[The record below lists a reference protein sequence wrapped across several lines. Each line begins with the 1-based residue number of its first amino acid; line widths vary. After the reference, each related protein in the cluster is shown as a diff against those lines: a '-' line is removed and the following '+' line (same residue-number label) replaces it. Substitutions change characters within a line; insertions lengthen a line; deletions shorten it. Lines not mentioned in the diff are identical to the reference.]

1 MCGIAGILGVGAGYR
16 IERSELRRMC
26 DVIRH
31 RGPDDDGYH
40 VEGPVGLGMRRLS
53 IIDIAGGH
61 QPMSNEARTL
71 WVVFNGEIYNFRELR
86 AELEALGHRFQSH
99 SDTEVIVHG
108 YEQWGEECVKRLRG
122 MFGIALWDAREHK
135 LVLVRDW
142 VGIKPLHWYLDDE
155 KLVFGS
161 EIKSILACR
170 GVSREIDREAL
181 DRYLTY
187 EYIPAPSSIFR
198 RIRKLPPGH
207 ILVWKGGN
215 ATVRSYW
222 EFPVESEPAG
232 KDHIDEEE
240 CARELLALLRESVR
254 LQMVSDVPLGA
265 FLSGGIDS
273 SSIVALMSEF
283 SDRPVKT
290 FSIGFKEQSYDELA
304 YARLVAKRFG
314 TEHHEFVLT
323 PQITDLVDHVMGFLD
338 EPLGD
343 FSIFPTYLVSKM
355 ARSHV
360 TVALSGDGG
369 DELFAGYDT
378 YVADRFARR
387 LGVLPA
393 FLRERLLPGILG
405 LVPPTKKKKGA
416 INIAKRFVQGA
427 ALPPELMHT
436 RWMTFLT
443 APEKRRLYTPALR
456 EDLRGFETEG
466 FILEHGR
473 AKRFPDPLTAAQYVD
488 LKTYLPENIL
498 TKVDRMSMAIS
509 LEARVPLL
517 DHKIV
522 EFAFRLP
529 AHLRLKGLTTKYL
542 LKKAVAPLLPPE
554 ILAKKKQGFS
564 IPIKA
569 WLSGELR
576 PLMTD
581 LLDAERVRRRGWFE
595 PAVVRQLMGE
605 HLAGRENHS
614 HRLWAMMV
622 LELWQQRFSGEC

>member
-1 MCGIAGILGVGAGYR
+1 MCGIAGILGIGVGYR
-16 IERSELRRMC
+16 VDPSELRRMC

-40 VEGPVGLGMRRLS
+40 VEQPIGLGMRRLS

-61 QPMSNEARTL
+61 QPMSNEAGTL

-86 AELEALGHRFQSH
+86 TELEAMGHRFQSH
-99 SDTEVIVHG
+99 SDTEVILHG
-108 YEQWGEECVKRLRG
+108 YEQWGEEFVKRLRG
-122 MFGIALWDAREHK
+122 MFGIALWDAGEKK
-135 LVLVRDW
+135 LLLVRDW

-161 EIKSILACR
+161 EIKSLLACR

-187 EYIPAPSSIFR
+187 EYIPAPSSIFQ

-207 ILVWKGGN
+207 LLVWQHGD

-222 EFPVESEPAG
+222 DFPVAPEPDG
-232 KDHIDEEE
+232 KDRIGEEE
-240 CARELLALLRESVR
+240 YARELLGLLRESVR

-273 SSIVALMSEF
+273 SSVVALMSEF

-304 YARLVAKRFG
+304 YARLVAERFG
-314 TEHHEFVLT
+314 TEHHEFILT
-323 PQITDLVDHVMGFLD
+323 PQITELTDHLMGFLD

-378 YVADRFARR
+378 YIADRFARR
-387 LGVLPA
+387 LETLPA
-393 FLRERLLPGILG
+393 VLRERLLPGILG

-436 RWMTFLT
+436 RWMTFL
-443 APEKRRLYTPALR
+443 AAREKRQLYTPALR
-456 EDLRGFETEG
+456 EALRGSVTEG

-473 AKRFPDPLTAAQYVD
+473 AKHFPDALTAAQYVD

-498 TKVDRMSMAIS
+498 TKVDRMSMAVS
-509 LEARVPLL
+509 LEARVPVL

-529 AHLRLKGLTTKYL
+529 AHLRLKGRTTKYL
-542 LKKAVAPLLPPE
+542 LKKAVAPLLPPQ

-564 IPIKA
+564 IPIKN
-569 WLSGELR
+569 WLTGELR

-581 LLDAERVRRRGWFE
+581 LLDAGRVRRRGWFE
-595 PAVVRQLMGE
+595 PAEVRKLVDE

-614 HRLWAMMV
+614 HRLWSMMV
-622 LELWQQRFSGEC
+622 FELWQQRFAGE

>member
-1 MCGIAGILGVGAGYR
+1 MCGIAGILGIGASYR
-16 IERSELRRMC
+16 VDQSELRGMC

-40 VEGPVGLGMRRLS
+40 VEGSVGLGMRRLS

-71 WVVFNGEIYNFRELR
+71 WVVFNGEIYNFRQLR
-86 AELEALGHRFQSH
+86 TELEALGHQFLSH

-122 MFGIALWDAREHK
+122 MFGVALWDAREKK
-135 LVLVRDW
+135 LVLMRDW

-170 GVSREIDREAL
+170 GVSREIDRGAL
-181 DRYLTY
+181 DRFLTY

-198 RIRKLPPGH
+198 GIRKLPPGH
-207 ILVWKGGN
+207 LLVWKGGQVS
-215 ATVRSYW
+215 VRSYW
-222 EFPVESEPAG
+222 DFPVEPDQAG
-232 KDHIDEEE
+232 KERIDEDE
-240 CARELLALLRESVR
+240 CARELLALLRESVK

-273 SSIVALMSEF
+273 SSVVALMSEV

-290 FSIGFKEQSYDELA
+290 FSIGFEEQSYNELA
-304 YARLVAKRFG
+304 YARLVAERFG

-323 PQITDLVDHVMGFLD
+323 PQITDLVDLLTGFLD

-378 YVADRFARR
+378 YLADRIARR
-387 LGVLPA
+387 LEALPTVV
-393 FLRERLLPGILG
+393 RRRILPGILR
-405 LVPPTKKKKGA
+405 LIPPTEEKKGA
-416 INIAKRFVQGA
+416 VNIAKRFVQGA

-443 APEKRRLYTPALR
+443 AVDKELLYTPTLR
-456 EDLRGFETEG
+456 EALRGFETAG

-473 AKRFPDPLTAAQYVD
+473 AKRFADRLTAAQYVD

-498 TKVDRMSMAIS
+498 TKVDRMSMVTS
-509 LEARVPLL
+509 LEARVPVL

-554 ILAKKKQGFS
+554 ILTKKKQGFS
-564 IPIKA
+564 IPIKN
-569 WLSGELR
+569 WLSGALR

-595 PAVVRQLMGE
+595 PAAVRRLMDE

-622 LELWQQRFSGEC
+622 LELWQQRFSGE

>member
-1 MCGIAGILGVGAGYR
+1 MCGIAGILGIGADYR
-16 IERSELRRMC
+16 IELSELRRMC

-40 VEGPVGLGMRRLS
+40 IEEPVGLGMRRLS

-61 QPMSNEARTL
+61 QPMSNEAQTL

-86 AELEALGHRFQSH
+86 VELEALGHRFQSH
-99 SDTEVIVHG
+99 SDTEVIIHG
-108 YEQWGEECVKRLRG
+108 YEQWGEDCVKRLRG
-122 MFGIALWDAREHK
+122 MFGIALWDAREKK
-135 LVLVRDW
+135 LVLMRDW

-155 KLVFGS
+155 KFLFGS

-207 ILVWKGGN
+207 ILVWQRGQV
-215 ATVRSYW
+215 TTRSYW
-222 EFPVESEPAG
+222 DFPVEPEQSG
-232 KDHIDEEE
+232 KDRIDEEE
-240 CARELLALLRESVR
+240 CARELLALLRESVK

-273 SSIVALMSEF
+273 SSVVALMSEF

-304 YARLVAKRFG
+304 YARLVAERFG
-314 TEHHEFVLT
+314 TEHHEFILT
-323 PQITDLVDHVMGFLD
+323 PQITDLVDHLMGFLD

-355 ARSHV
+355 ARSQV
-360 TVALSGDGG
+360 TVALSGDG
-369 DELFAGYDT
+369 
-378 YVADRFARR
+378 AR
-387 LGVLPA
+387 
-393 FLRERLLPGILG
+393 
-405 LVPPTKKKKGA
+405 
-416 INIAKRFVQGA
+416 
-427 ALPPELMHT
+427 
-436 RWMTFLT
+436 
-443 APEKRRLYTPALR
+443 EKLRLYTPALR
-456 EDLRGFETEG
+456 EDLRGFATEG

-509 LEARVPLL
+509 LEARVPVL

-554 ILAKKKQGFS
+554 ILTKKKQGFS
-564 IPIKA
+564 IPIKN
-569 WLSGELR
+569 WLTGELR

-581 LLDAERVRRRGWFE
+581 LLDAGRVRRRGWFE
-595 PAVVRQLMGE
+595 PAEVRRLMDE

-622 LELWQQRFSGEC
+622 LELWQQRFGDD

>member
-1 MCGIAGILGVGAGYR
+1 MCGIAGILGIGAGYR
-16 IERSELRRMC
+16 VDPAEVRRMC

-40 VEGPVGLGMRRLS
+40 VEGCIGLGMRRLS
-53 IIDIAGGH
+53 IIDLAGGH
-61 QPMSNEARTL
+61 QPMSNDEQTL

-108 YEQWGEECVKRLRG
+108 YEQWGEECVRRLRG
-122 MFGIALWDAREHK
+122 MFGIALWDAGEQK
-135 LVLVRDW
+135 LLLARDG
-142 VGIKPLHWYLDDE
+142 VGVKPLHWYADDQ

-161 EIKSILACR
+161 EIKSILACG

-181 DRYLTY
+181 DRFLTY
-187 EYIPAPSSIFR
+187 EYILAPASIFR

-207 ILVWKGGN
+207 LLIWQRGQV
-215 ATVRSYW
+215 AVRSYW
-222 EFPVESEPAG
+222 DFPVVPVQTGSG
-232 KDHIDEEE
+232 VGTEEE
-240 CARELLALLRESVR
+240 YARELLALLRESVR

-273 SSIVALMSEF
+273 SSVVALMSEF

-304 YARLVAKRFG
+304 SARLVAERFG
-314 TEHHEFVLT
+314 TEHQEFILT
-323 PQITDLVDHVMGFLD
+323 PQITELVDHLMGFLD

-355 ARSHV
+355 ARAHV

-378 YVADRFARR
+378 YVADRYARR
-387 LGVLPA
+387 LEGLPA
-393 FLRERLLPGILG
+393 ILRERVLPGVLG

-416 INIAKRFVQGA
+416 VNMAKRFFEGA
-427 ALPPELMHT
+427 ALPPELRHT
-436 RWMTFLT
+436 RWMTFL
-443 APEKRRLYTPALR
+443 AARDKERLYTPALR
-456 EDLRGFETEG
+456 AELRGFDTAG
-466 FILEHGR
+466 FIREHGS
-473 AKRFPDPLTAAQYVD
+473 AKHFPDALTAAQYVD

-498 TKVDRMSMAIS
+498 TKVDRMSMAVS
-509 LEARVPLL
+509 LEARVPVL
-517 DHKIV
+517 DHTIV

-529 AHLRLKGLTTKYL
+529 AHLRLNGRTTKYL

-564 IPIKA
+564 IPIKN
-569 WLSGELR
+569 WLTGELR

-581 LLDAERVRRRGWFE
+581 LLEAGRVRRRGWFE
-595 PAVVRQLMGE
+595 PAAVQRLIEG

-622 LELWQQRFSGEC
+622 LELWQQRFGGD